1 MPADYTLDLGYVN
14 GRRAAAGFRRL
25 TSESA
30 CLRLKPIHLPRRD
43 CYGNDGMLPT
53 REKFILQQARSKNAR
68 RRLSRAIGHD
78 HQRPKVG
85 QRLTVEVGDIALGGE
100 AIARERQYVLF
111 IAGAIPGER
120 VEIEVASTGRRYGR
134 ARLVRVVHPAPSRVA
149 ARCRHFGQCGGC
161 AWQQIDYADQLRLKE
176 RLLRSTLEHSL
187 PRVHL
192 PIRPMIGQADPW
204 GTRNKV
210 HFLVGEHRGRAALGH
225 FRAHSREFI
234 PVTECPVHSAAGN
247 RVARAMLQI
256 LDQHQVA
263 PFDESARR
271 GAARHI
277 LVRCSGSSDE
287 CQAVLVAANRKL
299 RDLASL
305 GNELIAACP
314 NVTGVHIN
322 VNSAPGTVVLGPHTE
337 KLAGQD
343 RLIEEIAGVRFA
355 VSPATFFQTSSAG
368 AARLVETVL
377 RLIPATTQGA
387 ILDLYAGVGLFAAPL
402 ARRGH
407 RVTAVEENP
416 QAVGDGIETLRS
428 NGISGCRF
436 QSGKVEAVIK
446 RLARGARFDVVI
458 LDPPREGCPD
468 WVLGM
473 IARQIRPQ
481 RIIDVS
487 CDPAA
492 LARDLA
498 VLTRA
503 GYRAIEIQP
512 IDMFPHTP
520 HIESV
525 AMLDHLS

>member
-1 MPADYTLDLGYVN
+1 M
-14 GRRAAAGFRRL
+14 
-25 TSESA
+25 
-30 CLRLKPIHLPRRD
+30 
-43 CYGNDGMLPT
+43 
-53 REKFILQQARSKNAR
+53 
-68 RRLSRAIGHD
+68 
-78 HQRPKVG
+78 
-85 QRLTVEVGDIALGGE
+85 ALGGE
-100 AIARERQYVLF
+100 AIARVRNYVLF
-111 IAGAIPGER
+111 VSEAIPGER
-120 VEIEVASTGRRYGR
+120 VDVEVVSTGRRYGR
-134 ARLVRVVHPAPSRVA
+134 ARLVRVIHPAPSRVP

-161 AWQQIDYADQLRLKE
+161 AWQHIEYADQLRLKE

-187 PRVHL
+187 PGVHL

-210 HFLVGEHRGRAALGH
+210 HFLVGTDRGRAALGH

-234 PVTECPVHSAAGN
+234 PVTECPVHNAAGN
-247 RVARAMLQI
+247 RVARTMLHV
-256 LDQHQVA
+256 LDQHDVG
-263 PFDESARR
+263 PYDESARC

-277 LVRCSGSSDE
+277 LVRCGGSSDE

-299 RDLASL
+299 RDLAKV

-314 NVTGVHIN
+314 NVTGMHIN
-322 VNSAPGTVVLGPHTE
+322 VNSAPGTMVLGPHTE
-337 KLAGQD
+337 KITGQD
-343 RLIEEIAGVRFA
+343 RQIEEVAGVRFA
-355 VSPATFFQTSSAG
+355 LSPATFFQTSSAG

-377 RLIPATTQGA
+377 RVVPVTTQGP

-416 QAVGDGIETLRS
+416 RAVADGIETLRS
-428 NGISGCRF
+428 NGVSGCRF

-446 RLARGARFDVVI
+446 KLARGAPFDVVI
-458 LDPPREGCPD
+458 FDPPREGCPD

-481 RIIDVS
+481 RVIDVS

-503 GYRAIEIQP
+503 RYRAIEIQP

-525 AMLDHLS
+525 AVLDQV